1 MNKLVLI
8 MLTIITA
15 ILVAGGIL
23 YFTVL
28 NTSGKENNDEPSIDE
43 IIDHSVDIQE
53 ITTNMMSNDFIRISF
68 KLQAD
73 SSKSKEEIEKR
84 DFQIKNIIIK
94 HLSSLT
100 SDDLKGSEGKTK
112 LEEDIKTKINGIL
125 DSGQVV
131 QVYITSSILQ

>member
-1 MNKLVLI
+1 